1 MKNKSLAGFFFH
13 FCTICRRSLPMN
25 DVKCPVFFQNGSF
38 IFNYA
43 FCFISSRSKHSLE
56 FFFVWLSTR
65 QPESFWFHLKP
76 KGKKSNFVVNSI
88 DFFDIHLRLS
98 LLNSSTDILSTP
110 YGLVRECKKLRRLLQ
125 RKHHTKL
132 ELCVRLS
139 VCDHSTIGHA
149 VQNRRSALSIAYTL
163 FQNGGQ

>member
-1 MKNKSLAGFFFH
+1 MKNKSLAGFSFH

-25 DVKCPVFFQNGSF
+25 DVKCPVLFQNGSF

-65 QPESFWFHLKP
+65 QPESHLKP
-76 KGKKSNFVVNSI
+76 KGKKKQFCCKFYNI
-88 DFFDIHLRLS
+88 DFFDIHLTLS

-110 YGLVRECKKLRRLLQ
+110 YGFVRECKKLRRQ
-125 RKHHTKL
+125 RKRHIKL
-132 ELCVRLS
+132 ELCVRLR